1 MRSSIIL
8 FLLVAAFVVPPIS
21 SMVSPAFAEIPE
33 GDPVFS
39 DPTAIDNEFF
49 PFEEGA
55 VKVYTGRLH
64 EDGERAKLAVVELH
78 TDKTREFPWM
88 GGTVTCVC
96 LQETEFED
104 GEILEISL
112 NYFAQAD
119 DGTVYYFGETVDNYE
134 DGVIVDHDGSW
145 LVGGPQAGDPVG
157 TATAVDPAVFM
168 PGTPEQGDV
177 FFPEDLFPFVH
188 ERDEII
194 KTGKRVVVPAGQF
207 LDCVKIKET
216 SLLSSGS
223 EVKWYAPGVGV
234 VQVKERGEI
243 LELHEIVDP

>member
-1 MRSSIIL
+1 MKPTLLIL
-8 FLLVAAFVVPPIS
+8 SMFAASALVTLSAHALEVP
-21 SMVSPAFAEIPE
+21 AGA
-33 GDPVFS
+33 PVFS
-39 DPTAIDNEFF
+39 SPTTIDNPYH
-49 PFEEGA
+49 PFVVGR
-55 VKVYTGRLH
+55 VKTFEILQGNNDATVIDTY
-64 EDGERAKLAVVELH
+64 LA
-78 TDKTREFPWM
+78 DTRTFTVS
-88 GGTVTCVC
+88 GTSVTCRT
-96 LQETEFED
+96 LEEMELED
-104 GEILEISL
+104 GEIVEISR